1 MRPESSLADAGQSA
15 SLRRA
20 INDAVLAMAAELR
33 VAPILQRLVESA
45 RELVKARYAA
55 LGIPDG
61 EGGFAQF
68 ITSGM
73 SAAQIEAIGPLP
85 RTHGL
90 LGAMLTETAPYRTSD
105 IRTDPRF
112 QWWPPPHPRMS
123 SFLGVPI
130 LAKGRVIAAF
140 YLTDKIGA
148 DEFSED
154 DQAAVEMLAAHA
166 AIAIENARLFE
177 RSRELSVVEERT
189 RLARELHDSVSQTL
203 FSISLVA
210 EAAATLV
217 HRDAAKAKTQLEGL
231 REMARAATQEMRSLI
246 FELRPADLDA
256 EGLVATLRKH
266 IDVLRRVYP
275 MRIEFKENVAAR
287 PPPAVEREV
296 YRIAQEALNN
306 AIKHS
311 QADRIDVE
319 LSSRDAMISL
329 LVADDGKGFEP
340 KAAELRATKL
350 GITSME
356 ERAESIN
363 GVLRIESSE
372 AGTRVELEV
381 PVE

>member
-1 MRPESSLADAGQSA
+1 MRPEPSLADAAQSA
-15 SLRRA
+15 SLLKA

-217 HRDAAKAKTQLEGL
+217 DRDAAKAKTQLEGL

-363 GVLRIESSE
+363 GALRIESSE

>member
-1 MRPESSLADAGQSA
+1 MRPEPSLADAGQSA
-15 SLRRA
+15 SLLRA

-73 SAAQIEAIGPLP
+73 SAAQIESIGPLP

-217 HRDAAKAKTQLEGL
+217 DRDTAKAKTQLEGL
-231 REMARAATQEMRSLI
+231 QEMARAATQEMRSLI

-287 PPPAVEREV
+287 PPPVVEREV
-296 YRIAQEALNN
+296 YRIAPEALNN